1 MKPTSAAQPAP
12 TPPEKWTRLKML
24 FLGALDQP
32 AEQRDQWLRNA
43 AAADLELLH
52 EAQALVEAHATVGTF
67 LEEPPTIDPGDLLGP
82 AEPSPHVEQPQ
93 PGFAP
98 GTHVGPYLILDELG
112 RGGMGV
118 VYLAED
124 QRLGRR
130 VALKSVPP
138 AAANDPIVRERLR
151 REARAAAT
159 ISHPAVATVYSLDEI
174 DGHLL
179 IASEYVSGRTLRAEL
194 ERGPIEGSRAMA
206 IGADIARA
214 LGAAH
219 AAGVIHRDLKPENVL
234 ITDAGA
240 VKVVDF
246 GIAHVE
252 GAEATRLT
260 RDGAAVGTPA
270 YMAPEQLVG
279 RPVDAR
285 TDIYAAGVLLAEMVS
300 GRHPLS
306 PTVTPLPAPL
316 APIVERCVQQ
326 SPTGRFA
333 SARELVEA
341 IEIAARDF
349 SDLGH
354 KPHEARRRSQARWWW
369 EFHQA
374 MAALTYW
381 LMVTA
386 VWNARGLIGGMT
398 GRVLF
403 IATLTAVIVAANLR
417 LHLWF
422 TSRFY
427 PAELK
432 WLRGRVARWIH
443 LADWVFVS
451 SLVIGALLVGDERSP
466 LAILLLGFG
475 MGAAIAFLAI
485 EPATTRAA
493 FRTSS
498 K

>member
-43 AAADLELLH
+43 AAADIELLH
-52 EAQALVEAHATVGTF
+52 EAQALVDAHATVGTF
-67 LEEPPTIDPGDLLGP
+67 LEEPPFIDPSDLLGP
-82 AEPSPHVEQPQ
+82 SDAGPYVEA
-93 PGFAP
+93 GFAP
-98 GTHVGPYLILDELG
+98 GTQVGPYLILDELG

-130 VALKSVPP
+130 IALKSVPP
-138 AAANDPIVRERLR
+138 AAANDPTVRERLR

-159 ISHPAVATVYSLDEI
+159 ISHPAVATVFSLDEI

-179 IASEYVSGRTLRAEL
+179 IASEYVPGRTLRAEL

-206 IGADIARA
+206 IAADIARA
-214 LGAAH
+214 LAAAH

-234 ITDAGA
+234 ITDEGA

-252 GAEATRLT
+252 GADATRLT
-260 RDGAAVGTPA
+260 RDGALVGTPA

-279 RPVDAR
+279 RAVDAR

-306 PTVTPLPAPL
+306 PTVTPLPAQL

-333 SARELVEA
+333 SARELGDA
-341 IEIAARDF
+341 IERAAREL
-349 SDLGH
+349 SDSGR
-354 KPHEARRRSQARWWW
+354 KPHGARARSQARWWW

-374 MAALTYW
+374 MAAMTYW
-381 LMVTA
+381 LMVIA
-386 VWNARGLIGGMT
+386 VWNARELIGGMS

-403 IATLTAVIVAANLR
+403 ITTLTAVIAAANLR

-432 WLRGRVARWIH
+432 WLRARVAGWIH

-475 MGAAIAFLAI
+475 IGAAIAFLVI

-493 FRTSS
+493 FRSSS

>member
-1 MKPTSAAQPAP
+1 MKPTPAEQSAF
-12 TPPEKWTRLKML
+12 TPPEKWTRLKSL
-24 FLGALDQP
+24 FLGALEQP
-32 AEQRDQWLRNA
+32 AEQREQWLRTA
-43 AAADLELLH
+43 AAGDVELLH
-52 EAQALVEAHATVGTF
+52 EAQALVEAHATAGTF
-67 LEEPPTIDPGDLLGP
+67 LEEPPLVDPSDLFERADAGP
-82 AEPSPHVEQPQ
+82 DVE

-98 GTHVGPYLILDELG
+98 GTRVGPYLILDELG

-138 AAANDPIVRERLR
+138 AAANDPTVRERLR

-159 ISHPAVATVYSLDEI
+159 IVHPAVAVVYSLDEI
-174 DGHLL
+174 DGHVL
-179 IASEYVSGRTLRAEL
+179 IASEYVAGRTLRAEL
-194 ERGPIEGSRAMA
+194 ERGPIEGPRAMTIA
-206 IGADIARA
+206 AEIARA
-214 LGAAH
+214 LAAAH
-219 AAGVIHRDLKPENVL
+219 AAGVIHRDLKPENIL
-234 ITDAGA
+234 LTDEGA

-246 GIAHVE
+246 GIAYVE
-252 GAEATRLT
+252 GADRTRLT
-260 RDGAAVGTPA
+260 RDGALVGTPA

-279 RPVDAR
+279 RAVDAR

-300 GRHPLS
+300 GRHPSS
-306 PTVTPLPAPL
+306 PTVTPLPAVL

-333 SARELVEA
+333 SARELAEA
-341 IEIAARDF
+341 IERAAH
-349 SDLGH
+349 DLSH
-354 KPHEARRRSQARWWW
+354 SSRKRHERGARLQARWWW

-381 LMVTA
+381 LMVIA
-386 VWNARGLIGGMT
+386 AWNARGLIGGMA
-398 GRVLF
+398 GRVVF
-403 IATLTAVIVAANLR
+403 ISTLAAVIVAANLR

-443 LADWVFVS
+443 IADWVFVG
-451 SLVIGALLVGDERSP
+451 SLVIGALLIGDERSP
-466 LAILLLGFG
+466 LAILLFGFG
-475 MGAAIAFLAI
+475 IGAAIAFLAI

-493 FRTSS
+493 LRSS
-498 K
+498 SR

>member
-1 MKPTSAAQPAP
+1 MKPTSGAQPTP

-24 FLGALDQP
+24 FLGALDRP
-32 AEQRDQWLRNA
+32 AAERERWLRGEA
-43 AAADLELLH
+43 AGDLELLH
-52 EAQALVEAHATVGTF
+52 EAQALVEAHATAGTF
-67 LEEPPTIDPGDLLGP
+67 LEEPPQVDPADLLGP
-82 AEPSPHVEQPQ
+82 APEAE

-98 GTHVGPYLILDELG
+98 GTRLGPYQVLDELG

-138 AAANDPIVRERLR
+138 AAANDPVVRERLR

-159 ISHPAVATVYSLDEI
+159 ISHPAVAVVYSLDEI

-179 IASEYVSGRTLRAEL
+179 IASEYVPGRTLRAEL
-194 ERGPIEGSRAMA
+194 ERGPIEGPRAMA
-206 IGADIARA
+206 IAAEIARA
-214 LGAAH
+214 LAAAH
-219 AAGVIHRDLKPENVL
+219 AAGVVHRDLKPENVL
-234 ITDAGA
+234 ITDEGA

-252 GAEATRLT
+252 GADRTRLT
-260 RDGAAVGTPA
+260 RDGALVGTPA

-300 GRHPLS
+300 GRHPSS
-306 PTVTPLPAPL
+306 PTVTPLPPPL

-333 SARELVEA
+333 SARELAEA
-341 IEIAARDF
+341 IDRAAQDF
-349 SDLGH
+349 SDSSRT
-354 KPHEARRRSQARWWW
+354 PHEKRARSQARWWW
-369 EFHQA
+369 EFHQG

-381 LMVTA
+381 LMVLA
-386 VWNARGLIGGMT
+386 AWNARGLIGGT
-398 GRVLF
+398 SGRVVF
-403 IATLTAVIVAANLR
+403 IATLVSVIVAANLR

-427 PAELK
+427 PGELK

-443 LADWVFVS
+443 LADWFFVG
-451 SLVIGALLVGDERSP
+451 SLVAGALLVGDERSP
-466 LAILLLGFG
+466 LAILLLGFAI
-475 MGAAIAFLAI
+475 GAAISFLVI

-493 FRTSS
+493 FRSSS

>member
-1 MKPTSAAQPAP
+1 MGHGASVAEARADMKPTSAGPLP

-24 FLGALDQP
+24 FLGALDRP
-32 AEQRDQWLRNA
+32 AEERDQWLRNA
-43 AAADLELLH
+43 AAADIELLH
-52 EAQALVEAHATVGTF
+52 EAQALVEAHATAGTF
-67 LEEPPTIDPGDLLGP
+67 LEDPPFVDPNDLVEP
-82 AEPSPHVEQPQ
+82 AQ

-98 GTHVGPYLILDELG
+98 GTQVGPYLILDELG

-138 AAANDPIVRERLR
+138 AAANDPTVRERLR

-159 ISHPAVATVYSLDEI
+159 ITHPAVAVVYSLDEI
-174 DGHLL
+174 DGHVL
-179 IASEYVSGRTLRAEL
+179 IASEYVAGRTLRAEL
-194 ERGPIEGSRAMA
+194 ERGPIDGSRAMA
-206 IGADIARA
+206 IAADIARA
-214 LGAAH
+214 LSAAH

-234 ITDAGA
+234 ITDGDA

-252 GAEATRLT
+252 GAEGTRLT
-260 RDGAAVGTPA
+260 REGALVGTPA

-316 APIVERCVQQ
+316 APIIERCVQQ

-333 SARELVEA
+333 SARELAEA
-341 IEIAARDF
+341 IERAAEELAESGR
-349 SDLGH
+349 
-354 KPHEARRRSQARWWW
+354 KPHGARLRSQARWWW

-381 LMVTA
+381 MMVIA
-386 VWNARGLIGGMT
+386 AWNARGLIGGIG
-398 GRVLF
+398 GRLVF
-403 IATLTAVIVAANLR
+403 ISTLAAVIVAANLR

-432 WLRGRVARWIH
+432 WLRGRVSRWIH

-451 SLVIGALLVGDERSP
+451 SLVIGALLVGD
-466 LAILLLGFG
+466 
-475 MGAAIAFLAI
+475 
-485 EPATTRAA
+485 
-493 FRTSS
+493 
-498 K
+498 

>member
-1 MKPTSAAQPAP
+1 MTPPAKQPAP

-32 AEQRDQWLRNA
+32 AEAREQWLRKA
-43 AAADLELLH
+43 AATDLELLH
-52 EAQALVEAHATVGTF
+52 EAQALVDAHATAGTF
-67 LEEPPTIDPGDLLGP
+67 LEEPPFIDPNEFLGP
-82 AEPSPHVEQPQ
+82 AEAGPYG

-98 GTHVGPYLILDELG
+98 GTQVGPYLILDELG

-138 AAANDPIVRERLR
+138 AAATDPVVRERLR

-159 ISHPAVATVYSLDEI
+159 ISHPAVAVVYSLDEI

-179 IASEYVSGRTLRAEL
+179 IASEYVPGHTLRAEL
-194 ERGPIEGSRAMA
+194 ERGPIEGSRALA
-206 IGADIARA
+206 IAADIARA
-214 LGAAH
+214 LAAAH

-234 ITDAGA
+234 ITDEGG

-252 GAEATRLT
+252 GADGTRLT
-260 RDGAAVGTPA
+260 RDGALVGTPA

-306 PTVTPLPAPL
+306 PSVTPLPTPL
-316 APIVERCVQQ
+316 APIIERCVQQ

-333 SARELVEA
+333 SARELGDALER
-341 IEIAARDF
+341 AAHDL
-349 SDLGH
+349 SDWSR
-354 KPHEARRRSQARWWW
+354 KPHDQGTQSPARWWW

-381 LMVTA
+381 LMVIA
-386 VWNARGLIGGMT
+386 AWNARGLIGGLT
-398 GRVLF
+398 GRVVF
-403 IATLTAVIVAANLR
+403 IATLAAVIVAANLR

-443 LADWVFVS
+443 LADWLFVG
-451 SLVIGALLVGDERSP
+451 SLAIGALLVGDERSP
-466 LAILLLGFG
+466 LAILLLGFSI
-475 MGAAIAFLAI
+475 GAAIAFLVI

>member
-1 MKPTSAAQPAP
+1 MKPTSGAQPAP

-24 FLGALDQP
+24 FLGALDRP
-32 AEQRDQWLRNA
+32 AADREQWLRREA
-43 AAADLELLH
+43 AGDLELLH
-52 EAQALVEAHATVGTF
+52 EAQALVEAHATAGGF
-67 LEEPPTIDPGDLLGP
+67 LEEPPLIDPNDLLGP
-82 AEPSPHVEQPQ
+82 ADVDPDTPPE

-98 GTHVGPYLILDELG
+98 GTQLGPYRILDELG

-138 AAANDPIVRERLR
+138 AAASDPVIRERLR

-179 IASEYVSGRTLRAEL
+179 LASEYVPGRTLRAEL
-194 ERGPIEGSRAMA
+194 ELGPIETPRAMA
-206 IGADIARA
+206 IAADIARA
-214 LGAAH
+214 LAAAH

-234 ITDAGA
+234 ITDDGG

-252 GAEATRLT
+252 GADRTRLT
-260 RDGAAVGTPA
+260 REGALVGTPA
-270 YMAPEQLVG
+270 YMAPEQLGG
-279 RPVDAR
+279 RPVDSR
-285 TDIYAAGVLLAEMVS
+285 TDIYAAGVLLSEMVS

-333 SARELVEA
+333 SARELAEA
-341 IEIAARDF
+341 IERAAQGLADSSGRAQ
-349 SDLGH
+349 
-354 KPHEARRRSQARWWW
+354 ETATRSQARWWW
-369 EFHQA
+369 EFHQG

-381 LMVTA
+381 LMA
-386 VWNARGLIGGMT
+386 IAAWNARGLIGGT
-398 GRVLF
+398 SGRIVF
-403 IATLTAVIVAANLR
+403 IATLAAIIVAANLR

-443 LADWVFVS
+443 LADWLFVG
-451 SLVIGALLVGDERSP
+451 SLGLGALLVGDERSP
-466 LAILLLGFG
+466 LAILLLGFAI
-475 MGAAIAFLAI
+475 GAAIAFLVI
-485 EPATTRAA
+485 EPATSRAA
-493 FRTSS
+493 FRNSS